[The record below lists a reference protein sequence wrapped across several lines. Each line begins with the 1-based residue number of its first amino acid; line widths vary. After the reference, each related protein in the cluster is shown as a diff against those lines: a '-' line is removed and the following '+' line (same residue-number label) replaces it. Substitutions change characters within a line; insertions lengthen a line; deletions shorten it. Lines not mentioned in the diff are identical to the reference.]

1 VAVKWTEEQQQAIDL
16 EGKNIIVS
24 AGAGSGKTAVLTE
37 RVLRKLK
44 SGVNI
49 DELLILTFTKA
60 AAHEMKERIRKA
72 IKKVPNLKEQLNKI
86 DSAYITTF
94 DSYAL
99 SVVKKYHY
107 ILNVSNNI
115 SICEASIINLERE
128 KIIDEI
134 FEQLYSENND
144 KFLNLI
150 GDFCVKDDKEIKEA
164 IISISNKLDL
174 KYDKE
179 EYLLNYI
186 NQKFDDSVIN
196 EDIKSFTS
204 IVIDKINSIYNE
216 LKNLNM
222 YVQPEYYNKMYEALN
237 RLLGSKTIEEI
248 NTNID
253 IKLPSIPRGTDEL
266 GKQSKDKIS
275 ALIKDIQGLCV
286 YSSDKEIK
294 DSILYTKKYIEII
307 IDIILKLDKKL
318 NEFKFNKDLYEFN
331 DIAKM
336 AIKILKE
343 NSDIALELK
352 NSLNEILID
361 EYQDTNDLQEDF
373 ISMIANNNVY
383 MVGDIKQSIYR
394 FRNAN
399 PYIFKNKY
407 DTYTDGKIGI
417 KIDLNKN
424 FRSRKEVLDNI
435 NVIFN
440 LVMDDLIGGAEYK
453 SSHQMIFGNFT
464 YEEEGKTSQNNN
476 IEFYNYEFDKSKGFT
491 KEETEIFIIA
501 NDIKS
506 KVKNKYQIFDKDTL
520 EVRDAKYSDFVVLID
535 RTTNFDLYKKIFEY
549 MSIPLSVLKDET
561 ITNGTDINL
570 IKNIL
575 KLSINLKQNNFNE
588 DFKYA
593 FMSIARSYLF
603 KLDDDKI
610 FEYMLNNS
618 YKESEI
624 IEISNKILSRIDNV
638 DISTLLNIIID
649 EFDFY
654 NKLITVG
661 NVKESIIRLEYIINL
676 SKNLEE
682 MGYNVLDFY
691 EYLENISS
699 KNYDIKFSSNNENSD
714 SCKIMTIHKSKGLEY
729 PICYYSSLYSKFNI
743 SDLKEKF
750 IYDNTYG
757 IITPYVQ
764 NGIKST
770 IYKNLLKEKYLKEEI
785 SEKIRLFYVALTR
798 CKEKMIVINSFK
810 DEDVINRNGLV
821 SNDIRLKYA
830 SFSDILNSIKNDI
843 SDYINNVE
851 LDKIHMS
858 KDYNLI
864 KSSNY
869 KFNIPSSDIVLNVEE
884 INIKNEQVED
894 KKFSKTLNSLI
905 SEDEKEKLEIGTN
918 VHYALEILDFKN
930 PDFSNI
936 NINKFYIDKINKFL
950 SNGIFDDINQTK
962 IIKEHEFIYEKDN
975 IEYHGIIDLILEK
988 EDEVIVLDYKL
999 KNIDDEAYTKQ
1010 LLGYKDYISQKT
1022 DKKIS
1027 LYLYSILDGKIKNI
1041 DPSLELNK

>member
-1 VAVKWTEEQQQAIDL
+1 MPKWTEEQQQAIDL

-72 IKKVPNLKEQLNKI
+72 IKKVPNIKEQLNKI

-99 SVVKKYHY
+99 SIVKKYHY
-107 ILNVSNNI
+107 ILNVSNDI
-115 SICEASIINLERE
+115 SICEASIINLEKE

-134 FEQLYSENND
+134 FEQLYSENNE
-144 KFLNLI
+144 KFMKLI

-174 KYDKE
+174 KYDKQ

-186 NQKFDDSVIN
+186 NHKFDDSVIDN
-196 EDIKSFTS
+196 DIKSFTN
-204 IVIDKINSIYNE
+204 ILIDKINSINNE

-222 YVQPEYYNKMYEALN
+222 YVEPDYYNKMYDTLS

-253 IKLPSIPRGTDEL
+253 TKLPSIPRGTDEL
-266 GKQSKDKIS
+266 GKASKDKIS
-275 ALIKDIQGLCV
+275 GILKDIQGLCV
-286 YSSDKEIK
+286 YSNDKEIK
-294 DSILYTKKYIEII
+294 DSILYTKEYVEII

-336 AIKILKE
+336 AIRILKE
-343 NSDIALELK
+343 NPNIALELK

-407 DTYTDGKIGI
+407 DTYTDGEIGI

-440 LVMDDLIGGAEYK
+440 LVMDDLIGGAQYK
-453 SSHQMIFGNFT
+453 ISHQMIFGNLT

-501 NDIKS
+501 NDIKN
-506 KVKNKYQIFDKDTL
+506 KIENKYQIFDKDTL

-575 KLSINLKQNNFNE
+575 RLLINLKQNKFDE

-610 FEYMLNNS
+610 FDYILNNT

-624 IEISNKILSRIDNV
+624 MEISYKILSRIDNI

-661 NVKESIIRLEYIINL
+661 NIKESIIRLEYIINL
-676 SKNLEE
+676 SKNLQDI
-682 MGYNVLDFY
+682 GYNVLDFY
-691 EYLENISS
+691 EYLDNISS

-750 IYDNTYG
+750 IFDNTYG

-798 CKEKMIVINSFK
+798 CKEKMIVINSFN
-810 DEDVINRNGLV
+810 DYDIINKNGLV
-821 SNDIRLKYA
+821 ENDIRLKYA

-843 SDYINNVE
+843 SEYINNIE

-869 KFNIPSSDIVLNVEE
+869 KSKIPSSDIVLNIEE
-884 INIKNEQVED
+884 INIENEQIED
-894 KKFSKTLNSLI
+894 KKFSKTLNSVI
-905 SEDEKEKLEIGTN
+905 SKEEKEKLEIGTN
-918 VHYALEILDFKN
+918 VHYALEVLDFKKPN
-930 PDFSNI
+930 FSNL
-936 NINKFYIDKINKFL
+936 NINKFYIDKIKKFL
-950 SNGIFDDINQTK
+950 SNEIFDDVNNTK

-988 EDEVIVLDYKL
+988 DDEIIVLDYKL

-1027 LYLYSILDGKIKNI
+1027 LYLYSILDERIKNI
-1041 DPSLELNK
+1041 DDSLELI

>member
-1 VAVKWTEEQQQAIDL
+1 MAVRWTEEQQQAIDL

-72 IKKVPNLKEQLNKI
+72 IKKVPSLSKQLDKI

-115 SICEASIINLERE
+115 SICEASLIHLEKE
-128 KIIDEI
+128 KIIEEI
-134 FEQLYSENND
+134 FEQLYAENND
-144 KFLNLI
+144 NFLKLI
-150 GDFCVKDDKEIKEA
+150 GDFCTKDDKEIKEA

-186 NQKFDDSVIN
+186 EERFNDDVIN
-196 EDIKSFTS
+196 NDIKNFTNI
-204 IVIDKINSIYNE
+204 IVDKINLISNE

-222 YVQPEYYNKMYEALN
+222 YVESDYYNKMYDALN
-237 RLLGSKTIEEI
+237 KLLGSKTIE
-248 NTNID
+248 D
-253 IKLPSIPRGTDEL
+253 ISNNLEVKLPSIPRNTDEL
-266 GKQSKDKIS
+266 GKNSKDKIS
-275 ALIKDIQGLCV
+275 TLLKEIQSLCV
-286 YSSDKEIK
+286 YTNDEEIK
-294 DSILYTKKYIEII
+294 NTILNTKPYIEII
-307 IDIILKLDKKL
+307 IEIILKLDKDL
-318 NEFKFNKDLYEFN
+318 NNFKYKKDLYEFN

-343 NSDIALELK
+343 NSNIALELK

-373 ISMIANNNVY
+373 ISMISNNNVY

-407 DTYTDGKIGI
+407 DTYTNGDVGI

-435 NVIFN
+435 NIIFN
-440 LVMDDLIGGAEYK
+440 LIMDDLIGGAEYK
-453 SSHQMIFGNFT
+453 VSHQMVFGNST
-464 YEEEGKTSQNNN
+464 YENEGKTSQNNN
-476 IEFYNYEFDKSKGFT
+476 IEFYNYEFDKTKGYT

-501 NDIKS
+501 NDIKN
-506 KVKNKYQIFDKDTL
+506 KIKNKYQIFDKDTL
-520 EVRDAKYSDFVVLID
+520 EIRDAKYSDFVILID

-570 IKNIL
+570 VKNIL
-575 KLSINLKQNNFNE
+575 KLLINLKERNFNE

-593 FMSIARSYLF
+593 FMSVARSYLF
-603 KLDDDKI
+603 RIDDNQI
-610 FEYMLNNS
+610 FEYILNNTYS
-618 YKESEI
+618 ESEI
-624 IEISNKILSRIDNV
+624 IQISNKILSKIDNL
-638 DISTLLNIIID
+638 DISSLLNMIID

-661 NVKESIIRLEYIINL
+661 NIKESIIRLEYIINIT
-676 SKNLEE
+676 KNLEGI
-682 MGYNVLDFY
+682 GYNIIDFY
-691 EYLENISS
+691 EYLEEISI
-699 KNYDIKFSSNNENSD
+699 KNYDIKFSSNNESSD

-750 IYDNTYG
+750 IFDNTFG
-757 IITPYVQ
+757 IIAPYVQ
-764 NGIKST
+764 DGIKNT

-798 CKEKMIVINSFK
+798 CKEKMIVINSFN
-810 DEDVINRNGLV
+810 DDDIINRNGLV
-821 SNDIRLKYA
+821 ENDIRLKYA
-830 SFSDILNSIKNDI
+830 AFSDILNSIKNDI
-843 SDYINNVE
+843 NEYINNID
-851 LDKIHMS
+851 LDNIHMS

-864 KSSNY
+864 KSTNY
-869 KFNIPSSDIVLNVEE
+869 KAKIPSSDIKLNVQE
-884 INIKNEQVED
+884 INIENNIVED
-894 KKFSKTLNSLI
+894 KKFSKELNSLI
-905 SEDEKEKLEIGTN
+905 SKEMVEKLEIGIKI
-918 VHYALEILDFKN
+918 HYVLETLDFRN
-930 PDFSNI
+930 PDFSNLDI
-936 NINKFYIDKINKFL
+936 NSFYINKINKFL
-950 SNGIFDDINQTK
+950 SNEIFEDIENTK
-962 IIKEHEFIYEKDN
+962 IIKEHEFIYEIN
-975 IEYHGIIDLILEK
+975 NTEYHGIIDLILEK
-988 EDEVIVLDYKL
+988 DEEIIILDYKL
-999 KNIDDEAYTKQ
+999 KNIDDDAYAKQ
-1010 LLGYKDYISQKT
+1010 LIGYKDYISKKT
-1022 DKKIS
+1022 NKKIS
-1027 LYLYSILDGKIKNI
+1027 LYLYSILDETIKEIN
-1041 DPSLELNK
+1041 PSLEII